1 LKKLVGLLAIGLALA
16 AMQALSPQTSAA
28 QGTTIMPN
36 TPTLTDAYGKLIT
49 VPTTGRQM
57 VVSYSF
63 RNFDDKPRDF
73 LGLFEVRNSDG
84 VTELLAWQTG
94 TMPPVDDQGIAGTT
108 SMGVS
113 WQPDKASTYQ
123 MRIFTLSNLEK
134 PESLSAPVTSEIT
147 VSESE
152 D

>member
-1 LKKLVGLLAIGLALA
+1 VGLLAIGLALA

-36 TPTLTDAYGKLIT
+36 TPPLTDAYGKLIT

-57 VVSYSF
+57 VISYSF

-73 LGLFEVRNSDG
+73 LGLFVVINSDG

-94 TMPPVDDQGIAGTT
+94 TMPPVGDQGIAGTT
-108 SMGVS
+108 MGVS

-134 PESLSAPVTSEIT
+134 PEILSAPVTSEIT